1 MTEVYKK
8 RGEMVSIPKDIA
20 PAFNKMFDRVLS
32 TNPNIMEESPFANP
46 LFLREQ
52 MADQFVDSFVDN
64 TDPRNIE
71 ESMTYQML
79 LQLRGSDVADE
90 YLRAMQQK
98 KMLEDL
104 KKAQDFVGP
113 PNLGSE
119 LKARASEKKLRLPK
133 TELPEGYGTGG
144 RISLI

>member
-1 MTEVYKK
+1 MTQRKTTFRLLGQEI
-8 RGEMVSIPKDIA
+8 SHDA
-20 PAFNKMFDRVLS
+20 C
-32 TNPNIMEESPFANP
+32 
-46 LFLREQ
+46 
-52 MADQFVDSFVDN
+52 
-64 TDPRNIE
+64 
-71 ESMTYQML
+71 MTYQML

-98 KMLEDL
+98 RMLEDL

>member
-1 MTEVYKK
+1 MTEVYRK
-8 RGEMVSIPKDIA
+8 RGEMVSIPEDVA
-20 PAFNKMFDRVLS
+20 PSFNKMFDRVLS
-32 TNPNIMEESPFANP
+32 SNANIMEESPFANP

-64 TDPRNIE
+64 LDARDIE

-79 LQLRGSDVADE
+79 LQMRGEDVADK
-90 YLRAMQQK
+90 YLRDMEQK
-98 KMLEDL
+98 RMLEDL

-113 PNLGSE
+113 PNLSPE
-119 LKARASEKKLRLPK
+119 QKAQMSGKRLRLPK